1 MGGVMDG
8 IRVVEV
14 ALYGLVPTAGAVL
27 AEWGADVV
35 KVEHPDTGDPI
46 RGLNAFG
53 VPPGTGGVTY
63 LLEVFNRGKR
73 SVGIDLGR
81 PEGHALLLELVAG
94 ADVFLTNFLGDARQR
109 LGIDSD
115 DLLAVNP
122 RLIYGLGTGHGLAG
136 PDAGQGGFDGISYW
150 SRTGAAVAA
159 IPGDYEHPIPLPGPA
174 FGDIQ
179 TGLHLAGGIAA
190 ALFRRERTGAGAVVD
205 TSLLASGL
213 WAMQA
218 SMAGAAVSGRDC
230 LPRTDRRCPAN
241 PLVNT
246 YRTADGRFVS
256 LAMLE
261 ADRYWPGF
269 CQAIGRPD
277 LAADPRFAT
286 ARGRQDNLAE
296 CVAALDAVFAERDL
310 AGWQDALRRQE
321 GQWSVIQTPAEA
333 LEDPQA
339 HANGMVQVVK
349 YDNGATLPLVNVP
362 TRIDGETAVLRPAPE
377 LGAHTEEVV
386 LELGKTWDRIIELKE
401 VGAIS

>member
-1 MGGVMDG
+1 MAGVMDG

-27 AEWGADVV
+27 ADWGADVV
-35 KVEHPDTGDPI
+35 KVEHPATGDPI

-63 LLEVFNRGKR
+63 LVEVFNRGKR
-73 SVGIDLGR
+73 SVGIDVAT
-81 PEGHALLLELVAG
+81 PEGRALLLELVAG
-94 ADVFLTNFLGDARQR
+94 ADVFLTNFLGSARTR
-109 LGIDSD
+109 LGIDTA

-122 RLIYGLGTGHGLAG
+122 RLVYGLATGHGQLG
-136 PDAGQGGFDGISYW
+136 PDADKGGFDGISYW
-150 SRTGAAVAA
+150 SRSGAATAA
-159 IPGDYEHPIPLPGPA
+159 RPGDYDYPIPLPGPA

-218 SMAGAAVSGRDC
+218 SMAGAYISSRTE
-230 LPRTDRRCPAN
+230 LPRNDRRRPAN
-241 PLVNT
+241 PLTNV
-246 YRTADGRFVS
+246 YRTADGRFVN

-269 CQAIGRPD
+269 CEAIGRPE
-277 LAADPRFAT
+277 LAGDPRFAT
-286 ARGRQDNLAE
+286 AALREENVTE
-296 CVAALDAVFAERDL
+296 CVDVLDAVFAERDVDSWKGIL
-310 AGWQDALRRQE
+310 SRQE
-321 GQWSVIQTPAEA
+321 GQWTVVQTTAEA

-339 HANGMVQVVK
+339 HANEFIQTVK
-349 YDNGATLPLVNVP
+349 YDNGATLPLVTVP
-362 TRIDGETAVLRPAPE
+362 MRIDGDSAPLTPAPE
-377 LGAHTEEVV
+377 LGAHTEEVL
-386 LELGKTWDRIIELKE
+386 LELGKDWDQIIELKQA
-401 VGAIS
+401 GAIS